1 MWRWTCSSA
10 DTKHHTDWSPT
21 QRPVGSVLPITTI
34 KRVLPMT
41 SLNLTT
47 PLHMTRTISL
57 CFLVALM
64 EGLDLQA
71 SGIAAQGMA
80 AAFQLD
86 KLHMGWVFSAGIFG
100 LLPGAFLGGLL
111 ADRIGRKRVL
121 MASVAL
127 FGLFSLVTTMA
138 WDFNSLL
145 VARCLTGVG
154 LGAALPN
161 LIALTSE
168 VAGPRLRGTAVSLM
182 YCGVPLGAALAA
194 SIGIADLV
202 GGWQVVFYVGGV
214 VPLLI
219 VPLLGFYLPE
229 SAVFRSIKDT
239 APVSVVQGLFRQGA
253 ALPTAMIWVSYFF
266 TLMVVYILI
275 NWLPSLLVGQ
285 GFSARQA
292 SWVMLALQF
301 GAAIGTLLLGWVM
314 DRLPAWALSA
324 LIYVG
329 ILASLTAL
337 GLANQWESMLAAGFV
352 AGFFAT
358 GGQCVLY
365 ALAPH
370 FYRPSVRATG
380 VGSAV
385 AIGRL
390 GAMSGPLV
398 AGKMLAL
405 GTGTTGVMLASAPG
419 IVIAALAMFY
429 LSIRRNGS
437 QAD

>member
-1 MWRWTCSSA
+1 
-10 DTKHHTDWSPT
+10 
-21 QRPVGSVLPITTI
+21 
-34 KRVLPMT
+34 MT
-41 SLNLTT
+41 GLQLTT
-47 PLHMTRTISL
+47 PLNMTRTIGL

-71 SGIAAQGMA
+71 AGIAAQGMA
-80 AAFQLD
+80 AAFELD
-86 KLHMGWVFSAGIFG
+86 KLHMSWVFSAGIFG
-100 LLPGAFLGGLL
+100 LLPGAFVGGWL

-121 MASVAL
+121 IASVAL
-127 FGLFSLVTTMA
+127 FGVFSLATALA

-145 VARCLTGVG
+145 AARCLTGIG

-168 VAGPRLRGTAVSLM
+168 VAGPRLRGLAVSLM
-182 YCGVPLGAALAA
+182 YCGVPLGAGLAA
-194 SIGIADLV
+194 TIGITGAASE
-202 GGWQVVFYVGGV
+202 WQTVFYLGGL

-219 VPLLGFYLPE
+219 VPLLALYLPE
-229 SAVFRSIKDT
+229 SQQFHAARDA
-239 APVSVVQGLFRQGA
+239 APISVVQGLFREGA
-253 ALPTAMIWVSYFF
+253 ALPTVLIWVSYFF

-275 NWLPSLLVGQ
+275 NWLPSLLIGQ
-285 GFSARQA
+285 GFSGRQA
-292 SWVMLALQF
+292 SWVMLALQI
-301 GAAIGTLLLGWVM
+301 GAAAGTLVLGWVM

-324 LIYVG
+324 LIYLG
-329 ILASLTAL
+329 ILGALTAL
-337 GLANQWESMLAAGFV
+337 GMATRLESMLMAGFV

-370 FYRPSVRATG
+370 FYRASIRATG

-419 IVIAALAMFY
+419 ILIAAAAMFY
-429 LSIRRNGS
+429 LSVRRNN
-437 QAD
+437 ARTD

>member
-1 MWRWTCSSA
+1 
-10 DTKHHTDWSPT
+10 
-21 QRPVGSVLPITTI
+21 
-34 KRVLPMT
+34 MT
-41 SLNLTT
+41 SLNLQ
-47 PLHMTRTISL
+47 MARTIGL

-71 SGIAAQGMA
+71 AGIAAQGMA
-80 AAFQLD
+80 AAFELD
-86 KLHMGWVFSAGIFG
+86 KLQMSWVFSAGIFG
-100 LLPGAFLGGLL
+100 LLPGAFAGGWL

-121 MASVAL
+121 MASVGL
-127 FGLFSLVTTMA
+127 FGVFSLATALA

-194 SIGIADLV
+194 LIGIADLA

-219 VPLLGFYLPE
+219 VPLLGLYLPE
-229 SAVFRSIKDT
+229 SQQFRNVQGE
-239 APVSVVQGLFRQGA
+239 APIGVVQGLFREGA
-253 ALPTAMIWVSYFF
+253 ALPTTLIWVSYFF

-275 NWLPSLLVGQ
+275 NWLPSLVIGQ
-285 GFSARQA
+285 GFTGRQA
-292 SWVMLALQF
+292 SWVMLALQI
-301 GAAIGTLLLGWVM
+301 GAAAGTLFLGWVM

-329 ILASLTAL
+329 ILVSLTAL
-337 GLANQWESMLAAGFV
+337 GLASHLPGMLAAGFI

-370 FYRPSVRATG
+370 FYRPSIRATG

-405 GTGTTGVMLASAPG
+405 GTGTAGVMLASAPG
-419 IVIAALAMFY
+419 IVIAAVAMFY
-429 LSIRRNGS
+429 LSVRRNAAS
-437 QAD
+437 PD

>member
-1 MWRWTCSSA
+1 
-10 DTKHHTDWSPT
+10 
-21 QRPVGSVLPITTI
+21 
-34 KRVLPMT
+34 MT
-41 SLNLTT
+41 SLNLQ
-47 PLHMTRTISL
+47 MARTIGL

-71 SGIAAQGMA
+71 AGIAAQGMA
-80 AAFQLD
+80 AAFELD
-86 KLHMGWVFSAGIFG
+86 KLHMSWVFSAGIFG
-100 LLPGAFLGGLL
+100 LLPGAFAGGWL

-121 MASVAL
+121 MASVGL
-127 FGLFSLVTTMA
+127 FGVFSLATALA

-194 SIGIADLV
+194 MIGIADLA
-202 GGWQVVFYVGGV
+202 GGWQMVFYVGGV

-219 VPLLGFYLPE
+219 VPLLGLYLPE
-229 SAVFRSIKDT
+229 SQQFRNVQGE
-239 APVSVVQGLFRQGA
+239 APIGVVQGLFRDGA
-253 ALPTAMIWVSYFF
+253 ALPTALIWVSYFF

-275 NWLPSLLVGQ
+275 NWLPSLVVGQ
-285 GFSARQA
+285 GFTGRQA
-292 SWVMLALQF
+292 SWVMLALQI
-301 GAAIGTLLLGWVM
+301 GAAAGTLFLGWIM

-324 LIYVG
+324 LIYIG
-329 ILASLTAL
+329 ILVSLTAL
-337 GLANQWESMLAAGFV
+337 GLASHLPGMLAAGFI

-370 FYRPSVRATG
+370 FYRPSIRATG

-405 GTGTTGVMLASAPG
+405 GTGTAGVMLAAAPG
-419 IVIAALAMFY
+419 IVIAAVAMFY
-429 LSIRRNGS
+429 LSVRRN
-437 QAD
+437 AAAPD

>member
-1 MWRWTCSSA
+1 
-10 DTKHHTDWSPT
+10 
-21 QRPVGSVLPITTI
+21 
-34 KRVLPMT
+34 MT

-47 PLHMTRTISL
+47 PLHLTRTIGL

-80 AAFQLD
+80 AAFELD
-86 KLHMGWVFSAGIFG
+86 KLHMSWVFSAGIFG
-100 LLPGAFLGGLL
+100 LLPGAFAGGWL

-121 MASVAL
+121 MASVTL
-127 FGLFSLVTTMA
+127 FGLFSLVTALA

-168 VAGPRLRGTAVSLM
+168 VAGPRLRGSAVSLM

-194 SIGIADLV
+194 IIGINGASGD
-202 GGWQVVFYVGGV
+202 WQTVFYIGGL

-219 VPLLGFYLPE
+219 VPLLGRYLPE
-229 SAVFRSIKDT
+229 SLQLRTGADA
-239 APVSVVQGLFRQGA
+239 APIGVVQGLFREGA
-253 ALPTAMIWVSYFF
+253 ALPTGLIWVSYFF

-275 NWLPSLLVGQ
+275 NWLPSLLIGQ
-285 GFSARQA
+285 GFSGRQA
-292 SWVMLALQF
+292 SWVMLALQI
-301 GAAIGTLLLGWVM
+301 GAAVGTLMLGWVM

-324 LIYVG
+324 LIYLG

-337 GLANQWESMLAAGFV
+337 GLASRLESMLVAGFV

-358 GGQCVLY
+358 GGQGVLY

-370 FYRPSVRATG
+370 FYRPSIRATG

-405 GTGTTGVMLASAPG
+405 GTGTAGVMLVSAPG
-419 IVIAALAMFY
+419 IVIAAVAMFY
-429 LSIRRNGS
+429 LTVRRNG
-437 QAD
+437 ARPD

>member
-1 MWRWTCSSA
+1 
-10 DTKHHTDWSPT
+10 
-21 QRPVGSVLPITTI
+21 
-34 KRVLPMT
+34 MT
-41 SLNLTT
+41 SLNLQ
-47 PLHMTRTISL
+47 MARTIGL

-71 SGIAAQGMA
+71 AGIAAQGMA
-80 AAFQLD
+80 AAFELD
-86 KLHMGWVFSAGIFG
+86 KLHMSWVFSAGIFG
-100 LLPGAFLGGLL
+100 LLPGAFAGGWL

-121 MASVAL
+121 MASVGL
-127 FGLFSLVTTMA
+127 FGVFSLATALA

-194 SIGIADLV
+194 LIGIADLA

-219 VPLLGFYLPE
+219 VPLLGLYLPE
-229 SAVFRSIKDT
+229 SQQFRNVQGE
-239 APVSVVQGLFRQGA
+239 APIGVVQGLFREGA
-253 ALPTAMIWVSYFF
+253 ALPTTLIWVSYFF

-275 NWLPSLLVGQ
+275 NWLPSLVIGQ
-285 GFSARQA
+285 GFTGRQA
-292 SWVMLALQF
+292 SWVMLALQI
-301 GAAIGTLLLGWVM
+301 GAAAGTLFLGWVM

-324 LIYVG
+324 LIYIG
-329 ILASLTAL
+329 ILVSLTAL
-337 GLANQWESMLAAGFV
+337 GLASHLPGMLAAGFI

-370 FYRPSVRATG
+370 FYRPSIRATG

-405 GTGTTGVMLASAPG
+405 GTGTAGVMLASAPG
-419 IVIAALAMFY
+419 IVIAAVAMFY
-429 LSIRRNGS
+429 LSVRRN
-437 QAD
+437 AAAPD

>member
-1 MWRWTCSSA
+1 
-10 DTKHHTDWSPT
+10 
-21 QRPVGSVLPITTI
+21 
-34 KRVLPMT
+34 MT
-41 SLNLTT
+41 ALNHATPLNLT
-47 PLHMTRTISL
+47 RTIGL

-71 SGIAAQGMA
+71 SGIAAQGIA
-80 AAFQLD
+80 AAFGLD
-86 KLHMGWVFSAGIFG
+86 KLQMSWVFSAGILG
-100 LLPGAFLGGLL
+100 LLPGAFVGGWL

-121 MASVAL
+121 IGSVAL
-127 FGLFSLVTTMA
+127 FGAFSLVTALA
-138 WDFNSLL
+138 WDYNSL
-145 VARCLTGVG
+145 VAARFLTGVG

-168 VAGPRLRGTAVSLM
+168 VAGPRLRGLAVSLM

-194 SIGIADLV
+194 TIGIAGFS
-202 GGWQVVFYVGGV
+202 GGWQVVFYVGGL
-214 VPLLI
+214 VPILI
-219 VPLLGFYLPE
+219 VPLLALYLPE
-229 SAVFRSIKDT
+229 SLQSRTSRDA
-239 APVSVVQGLFRQGA
+239 APVGVVQGLFRNGA
-253 ALPTAMIWVSYFF
+253 ALPTALIWASYFF

-285 GFSARQA
+285 GFSGREA
-292 SWVMLALQF
+292 SWIMLGLQL
-301 GAAIGTLLLGWVM
+301 GAALGTVSLGWAM

-324 LIYVG
+324 LIYLG

-337 GLANQWESMLAAGFV
+337 GLGTSLESMLLAGFV

-385 AIGRL
+385 AVGRL

-405 GTGTTGVMLASAPG
+405 GSGTAGVMLASAPG
-419 IVIAALAMFY
+419 IVIAAVAMFY
-429 LSIRRNGS
+429 LSMRRKDQGS
-437 QAD
+437 E

>member
-1 MWRWTCSSA
+1 
-10 DTKHHTDWSPT
+10 
-21 QRPVGSVLPITTI
+21 
-34 KRVLPMT
+34 MT
-41 SLNLTT
+41 SLNLQ
-47 PLHMTRTISL
+47 MARTIGL

-71 SGIAAQGMA
+71 AGIAAQGMA
-80 AAFQLD
+80 AAFELD
-86 KLHMGWVFSAGIFG
+86 KLHMSWVFSAGIFG
-100 LLPGAFLGGLL
+100 LLPGAFAGGWL

-121 MASVAL
+121 MASVGL
-127 FGLFSLVTTMA
+127 FGVFSLATAMA

-194 SIGIADLV
+194 LIGIADLA

-219 VPLLGFYLPE
+219 VPLLGLYLPE
-229 SAVFRSIKDT
+229 SQQFRNVQGE
-239 APVSVVQGLFRQGA
+239 APIGVVQGLFREGA
-253 ALPTAMIWVSYFF
+253 ALPTALIWVSYFF

-275 NWLPSLLVGQ
+275 NWLPSLVIGQ
-285 GFSARQA
+285 GFTGRQA
-292 SWVMLALQF
+292 SWVMLALQI
-301 GAAIGTLLLGWVM
+301 GAAAGTLFLGWVM

-329 ILASLTAL
+329 ILVSLTAL
-337 GLANQWESMLAAGFV
+337 GLASHLPGMLAAGFI

-370 FYRPSVRATG
+370 FYRPSIRATG

-405 GTGTTGVMLASAPG
+405 GTGTAGVMLASAPG
-419 IVIAALAMFY
+419 IVIAAVAMFY
-429 LSIRRNGS
+429 LSVRRNAAS
-437 QAD
+437 PD

>member
-1 MWRWTCSSA
+1 
-10 DTKHHTDWSPT
+10 
-21 QRPVGSVLPITTI
+21 
-34 KRVLPMT
+34 MT
-41 SLNLTT
+41 LQTAT
-47 PLHMTRTISL
+47 PLHLTRTIGL

-71 SGIAAQGMA
+71 AGIAAQGMA
-80 AAFQLD
+80 AAFELD
-86 KLHMGWVFSAGIFG
+86 KLHMSWVFSAGIFG
-100 LLPGAFLGGLL
+100 LLPGAFVGGWL

-127 FGLFSLVTTMA
+127 FGLFSLATALA

-194 SIGIADLV
+194 MIGIADLAA
-202 GGWQVVFYVGGV
+202 GWQTVFYVGGV
-214 VPLLI
+214 VPLII
-219 VPLLGFYLPE
+219 VPLLGLYLPE
-229 SAVFRSIKDT
+229 SLQFRSAKND
-239 APVSVVQGLFRQGA
+239 APIGVVQGLFREGA
-253 ALPTAMIWVSYFF
+253 ALPTALIWISYFF

-275 NWLPSLLVGQ
+275 NWLPSLVIGQ

-292 SWVMLALQF
+292 SWVMLSLQI
-301 GAAIGTLLLGWVM
+301 GAAIGTLFLGWVM

-324 LIYVG
+324 LIYLG
-329 ILASLTAL
+329 ILTSLTAL
-337 GLANQWESMLAAGFV
+337 GLADHLQSMLFAGFI

-370 FYRPSVRATG
+370 FYRPSIRATG

-405 GTGTTGVMLASAPG
+405 GTGTAGVMLASAPG
-419 IVIAALAMFY
+419 IVIAAVAMFY
-429 LSIRRNGS
+429 LSVRRKES
-437 QAD
+437 LPD

>member
-1 MWRWTCSSA
+1 
-10 DTKHHTDWSPT
+10 
-21 QRPVGSVLPITTI
+21 
-34 KRVLPMT
+34 
-41 SLNLTT
+41 
-47 PLHMTRTISL
+47 
-57 CFLVALM
+57 
-64 EGLDLQA
+64 
-71 SGIAAQGMA
+71 
-80 AAFQLD
+80 
-86 KLHMGWVFSAGIFG
+86 
-100 LLPGAFLGGLL
+100 
-111 ADRIGRKRVL
+111 
-121 MASVAL
+121 VAL
-127 FGLFSLVTTMA
+127 FGVFSLVTAQA

-168 VAGPRLRGTAVSLM
+168 VAGPRLRGSAVSLM

-194 SIGIADLV
+194 TMGIAGSSGD
-202 GGWQVVFYVGGV
+202 WQAVFYVGGL

-219 VPLLGFYLPE
+219 VPLLGLYLPE
-229 SAVFRSIKDT
+229 SAQFRSVQDV
-239 APVSVVQGLFRQGA
+239 APIGVVRGLFREGA
-253 ALPTAMIWVSYFF
+253 ALPTALIWVSYFF

-275 NWLPSLLVGQ
+275 NWLPSLLIGQ
-285 GFSARQA
+285 GFSGRQA
-292 SWVMLALQF
+292 NWVMLALQI
-301 GAAIGTLLLGWVM
+301 GAAVGTLMLGWVM

-337 GLANQWESMLAAGFV
+337 GMASQLESMLAAGFV

-380 VGSAV
+380 VGTAV

-405 GTGTTGVMLASAPG
+405 GTGTAGVMLASAPG
-419 IVIAALAMFY
+419 IVIAAVAMFY
-429 LSIRRNGS
+429 LSVRRNGARS
-437 QAD
+437 D

>member
-1 MWRWTCSSA
+1 
-10 DTKHHTDWSPT
+10 
-21 QRPVGSVLPITTI
+21 
-34 KRVLPMT
+34 MT
-41 SLNLTT
+41 VLNLTT
-47 PLHMTRTISL
+47 PLHMTRTIGL

-80 AAFQLD
+80 AAFELD
-86 KLHMGWVFSAGIFG
+86 KLHMSWVFSAGIFG
-100 LLPGAFLGGLL
+100 LLPGAFVGGWL

-121 MASVAL
+121 IASVAL
-127 FGLFSLVTTMA
+127 FGLFSLATA
-138 WDFNSLL
+138 LAFDFNSLL
-145 VARCLTGVG
+145 AARCLTGVG

-168 VAGPRLRGTAVSLM
+168 VAGPRLRGSAVSLM

-194 SIGIADLV
+194 AMGIAGPSGD
-202 GGWQVVFYVGGV
+202 WQAVFYVGGL

-219 VPLLGFYLPE
+219 VPLLGLYLPE
-229 SAVFRSIKDT
+229 SLQFRSQNV
-239 APVSVVQGLFRQGA
+239 APIGVVRGLFREGA
-253 ALPTAMIWVSYFF
+253 ALPTALIWVSYFF

-275 NWLPSLLVGQ
+275 NWLPSLLIGQ
-285 GFSARQA
+285 GFTGHQA
-292 SWVMLALQF
+292 SWVMLALQI
-301 GAAIGTLLLGWVM
+301 GAAVGTLMLGWVM

-324 LIYVG
+324 LIYLG
-329 ILASLTAL
+329 ILGSLTAL
-337 GLANQWESMLAAGFV
+337 GLASRLESMLVAGFI

-370 FYRPSVRATG
+370 FYPPSVRATG

-405 GTGTTGVMLASAPG
+405 GTGTAGVMLASAPG
-419 IVIAALAMFY
+419 IVIAAVAMFY
-429 LSIRRNGS
+429 LSVRRNGS
-437 QAD
+437 QSD

>member
-1 MWRWTCSSA
+1 MTTLTLA
-10 DTKHHTDWSPT
+10 T
-21 QRPVGSVLPITTI
+21 PVQL
-34 KRVLPMT
+34 
-41 SLNLTT
+41 
-47 PLHMTRTISL
+47 TRTIAL

-71 SGIAAQGMA
+71 AGIAAQGMA
-80 AAFQLD
+80 LAFDLD

-127 FGLFSLVTTMA
+127 FGLFSLVTALA

-145 VARCLTGVG
+145 LARCLTGIG

-194 SIGIADLV
+194 MIGIAEL
-202 GGWQVVFYVGGV
+202 GSHWQTVFYVGGL

-219 VPLLGFYLPE
+219 VPLLGLYLPE
-229 SAVFRSIKDT
+229 SRAFRDDHASARPGLVT
-239 APVSVVQGLFRQGA
+239 GLFRQGA
-253 ALPTAMIWVSYFF
+253 ALPTALIWVSYFF

-275 NWLPSLLVGQ
+275 NWLPSLLIGQ

-292 SWVMLALQF
+292 SWVMLALQI
-301 GAAIGTLLLGWVM
+301 GAASGTLLLGWVM
-314 DRLPAWALSA
+314 DRLPAWALAA
-324 LIYVG
+324 LIYLG
-329 ILASLTAL
+329 ILGSLCAL
-337 GLANQWESMLAAGFV
+337 GLASQLPSMLAAGFV

-358 GGQCVLY
+358 GGQGVLY

-370 FYRPSVRATG
+370 FYAPAVRATG

-405 GTGTTGVMLASAPG
+405 GTGTAGVMLASAPG
-419 IVIAALAMFY
+419 IVIAAVAMFY
-429 LSIRRNGS
+429 LSVRRNAS
-437 QAD
+437 AAD

>member
-1 MWRWTCSSA
+1 
-10 DTKHHTDWSPT
+10 
-21 QRPVGSVLPITTI
+21 
-34 KRVLPMT
+34 MT
-41 SLNLTT
+41 SLNLQ
-47 PLHMTRTISL
+47 MARTIGL

-71 SGIAAQGMA
+71 AGIAAQGMA
-80 AAFQLD
+80 AAFELD
-86 KLHMGWVFSAGIFG
+86 KLHMSWVFSAGIFG
-100 LLPGAFLGGLL
+100 LLPGAFAGGWL

-121 MASVAL
+121 MASVGL
-127 FGLFSLVTTMA
+127 FGVFSLATALA

-194 SIGIADLV
+194 MIGIADLA
-202 GGWQVVFYVGGV
+202 GGWQMVFYVGGV

-219 VPLLGFYLPE
+219 VPLLGLYLPE
-229 SAVFRSIKDT
+229 SQQFRNVQGE
-239 APVSVVQGLFRQGA
+239 APIGVVQGLFRDGA
-253 ALPTAMIWVSYFF
+253 ALPTALIWVSYFF

-275 NWLPSLLVGQ
+275 NWLPSLVIGQ
-285 GFSARQA
+285 GFTGRQA
-292 SWVMLALQF
+292 SWVMLALQI
-301 GAAIGTLLLGWVM
+301 GAAAGTLFLGWIM

-324 LIYVG
+324 LIYIG
-329 ILASLTAL
+329 ILVSLTAL
-337 GLANQWESMLAAGFV
+337 GLASHLPGMLAAGFI

-370 FYRPSVRATG
+370 FYRPSIRATG

-405 GTGTTGVMLASAPG
+405 GTGTAGVMLAAAPG
-419 IVIAALAMFY
+419 IVIAAVAMFY
-429 LSIRRNGS
+429 LSVRRN
-437 QAD
+437 AAAPD

>member
-1 MWRWTCSSA
+1 
-10 DTKHHTDWSPT
+10 
-21 QRPVGSVLPITTI
+21 
-34 KRVLPMT
+34 MT
-41 SLNLTT
+41 LQMTT
-47 PLHMTRTISL
+47 PLHLKRTIAL

-80 AAFQLD
+80 AAFDLD
-86 KLHMGWVFSAGIFG
+86 KVHMSWVFSAGIFG
-100 LLPGAFLGGLL
+100 LLPGAFVGGWL

-127 FGLFSLVTTMA
+127 FGLFSLITALA

-145 VARCLTGVG
+145 IARCLTGVG

-168 VAGPRLRGTAVSLM
+168 VAGPRLRGAAVSMM

-194 SIGIADLV
+194 VIGIADLA

-219 VPLLGFYLPE
+219 VPLLGVYLSE
-229 SAVFRSIKDT
+229 SLLFRSAKDS
-239 APVSVVQGLFRQGA
+239 APTGVVQGLFRDGA
-253 ALPTAMIWVSYFF
+253 ALPTALIWVSYFF

-275 NWLPSLLVGQ
+275 NWLPSLVVGQ
-285 GFSARQA
+285 GFSGRQA
-292 SWVMLALQF
+292 SWVMLALQV
-301 GAAIGTLLLGWVM
+301 GAAVGTLFLGWVM

-324 LIYVG
+324 LIYLG
-329 ILASLTAL
+329 LLASLTAL
-337 GLANQWESMLAAGFV
+337 GLADHLQSMLLAGFV

-370 FYRPSVRATG
+370 FYRPSIRATG

-398 AGKMLAL
+398 AGKMLVL

-419 IVIAALAMFY
+419 IVLAAVAMFY
-429 LSIRRNGS
+429 LSVRRHGP
-437 QAD
+437 APD

>member
-1 MWRWTCSSA
+1 
-10 DTKHHTDWSPT
+10 
-21 QRPVGSVLPITTI
+21 
-34 KRVLPMT
+34 MT
-41 SLNLTT
+41 SLNLQ
-47 PLHMTRTISL
+47 MARTIGL

-71 SGIAAQGMA
+71 AGIAAQGMA
-80 AAFQLD
+80 AAFELD
-86 KLHMGWVFSAGIFG
+86 KLHMSWVFSAGIFG
-100 LLPGAFLGGLL
+100 LLPGAFAGGWL

-121 MASVAL
+121 MASVGL
-127 FGLFSLVTTMA
+127 FGVFSLATALA
-138 WDFNSLL
+138 WDINSLL

-194 SIGIADLV
+194 LIGIADLA

-219 VPLLGFYLPE
+219 VPLLGLYLPE
-229 SAVFRSIKDT
+229 SQQFRNVQGE
-239 APVSVVQGLFRQGA
+239 APIGVVRGLFREGA
-253 ALPTAMIWVSYFF
+253 ALPTTLIWVSYFF

-275 NWLPSLLVGQ
+275 NWLPSLVIGQ
-285 GFSARQA
+285 GFTGRQA
-292 SWVMLALQF
+292 SWVMLALQI
-301 GAAIGTLLLGWVM
+301 GAAAGTLFLGWVM

-324 LIYVG
+324 LIYIG
-329 ILASLTAL
+329 ILVSLTAL
-337 GLANQWESMLAAGFV
+337 GLASHLPGMLAAGFI

-370 FYRPSVRATG
+370 FYRPSIRATG

-405 GTGTTGVMLASAPG
+405 GTGTAGVMLASAPG
-419 IVIAALAMFY
+419 IVIAAVAMFY
-429 LSIRRNGS
+429 LSLRRNTTTP
-437 QAD
+437 D

>member
-1 MWRWTCSSA
+1 
-10 DTKHHTDWSPT
+10 
-21 QRPVGSVLPITTI
+21 
-34 KRVLPMT
+34 MT
-41 SLNLTT
+41 SLNLQ
-47 PLHMTRTISL
+47 MARTIGL

-71 SGIAAQGMA
+71 AGIAAQGMA
-80 AAFQLD
+80 AAFELD
-86 KLHMGWVFSAGIFG
+86 KLHMSWVFSAGIFG
-100 LLPGAFLGGLL
+100 LLPGAFAGGWL

-121 MASVAL
+121 MASVGL
-127 FGLFSLVTTMA
+127 FGVFSLAIALA
-138 WDFNSLL
+138 WDINSLL

-168 VAGPRLRGTAVSLM
+168 VARPRLRGTAVSLM

-194 SIGIADLV
+194 LIGIADLA

-219 VPLLGFYLPE
+219 VPLLGLYLPE
-229 SAVFRSIKDT
+229 SQQFRNVQGE
-239 APVSVVQGLFRQGA
+239 APIGVVQGLFREGA
-253 ALPTAMIWVSYFF
+253 ALPTTLIWVSYFF

-275 NWLPSLLVGQ
+275 NWLPSLVIGQ
-285 GFSARQA
+285 GFTGRQA
-292 SWVMLALQF
+292 SWVMLALQI
-301 GAAIGTLLLGWVM
+301 GAAAGTLFLGWVM

-329 ILASLTAL
+329 ILVSLTAL
-337 GLANQWESMLAAGFV
+337 GLASHLPGMLAAGFI

-370 FYRPSVRATG
+370 FYRPSIRATG

-405 GTGTTGVMLASAPG
+405 GTGTAGVMLASAPG
-419 IVIAALAMFY
+419 IVIAAVAMFY
-429 LSIRRNGS
+429 LSVRRNAAS
-437 QAD
+437 PD

>member
-1 MWRWTCSSA
+1 
-10 DTKHHTDWSPT
+10 
-21 QRPVGSVLPITTI
+21 
-34 KRVLPMT
+34 MT
-41 SLNLTT
+41 SLNLQ
-47 PLHMTRTISL
+47 MARTIGL

-71 SGIAAQGMA
+71 AGIAAQGMA
-80 AAFQLD
+80 AAFELD
-86 KLHMGWVFSAGIFG
+86 KLHMSWVFSAGIFG
-100 LLPGAFLGGLL
+100 LLPGAFAGGWL

-121 MASVAL
+121 MASVGL
-127 FGLFSLVTTMA
+127 FGVFSLATALA
-138 WDFNSLL
+138 WDINSLL

-194 SIGIADLV
+194 LIGIADLA

-219 VPLLGFYLPE
+219 VPLLGLYLPE
-229 SAVFRSIKDT
+229 SQQFRNVQGE
-239 APVSVVQGLFRQGA
+239 APIGVVQGLFREGA
-253 ALPTAMIWVSYFF
+253 ALPTALIWISYFF

-275 NWLPSLLVGQ
+275 NWLPSLVIGQ
-285 GFSARQA
+285 GFTGRQA
-292 SWVMLALQF
+292 SWVMLALQL
-301 GAAIGTLLLGWVM
+301 GAAAGTLFLGWVM

-324 LIYVG
+324 LIYLG
-329 ILASLTAL
+329 ILVSLTAL
-337 GLANQWESMLAAGFV
+337 GLASHLPGMLAAGFI

-370 FYRPSVRATG
+370 FYRPSIRATG

-405 GTGTTGVMLASAPG
+405 GTGTAGVMLASAPG
-419 IVIAALAMFY
+419 IVIAAVAMFY
-429 LSIRRNGS
+429 LSVRRNAAS
-437 QAD
+437 PD

>member
-1 MWRWTCSSA
+1 
-10 DTKHHTDWSPT
+10 
-21 QRPVGSVLPITTI
+21 
-34 KRVLPMT
+34 MT
-41 SLNLTT
+41 LQTTT
-47 PLHMTRTISL
+47 PLHLKRTIAL

-80 AAFQLD
+80 AAFDLD
-86 KLHMGWVFSAGIFG
+86 KVHMSWVFSAGIFG
-100 LLPGAFLGGLL
+100 LLPGAFVGGWL

-127 FGLFSLVTTMA
+127 FGLFSLITALA

-145 VARCLTGVG
+145 IARCLTGVG

-168 VAGPRLRGTAVSLM
+168 VAGPRLRGAAVSMM

-194 SIGIADLV
+194 VIGIADLA

-219 VPLLGFYLPE
+219 VPLLGVYLSE
-229 SAVFRSIKDT
+229 SLLFRSAKDS
-239 APVSVVQGLFRQGA
+239 APTGVVQGLFRDGA
-253 ALPTAMIWVSYFF
+253 ALPTALIWVSYFF

-275 NWLPSLLVGQ
+275 NWLPSLVVGQ
-285 GFSARQA
+285 GFSGRQA
-292 SWVMLALQF
+292 SWVMLALQV
-301 GAAIGTLLLGWVM
+301 GAAVGTLFLGWVM

-324 LIYVG
+324 LIYLG
-329 ILASLTAL
+329 LLASLTAL
-337 GLANQWESMLAAGFV
+337 GLADHLQSMLLAGFV

-370 FYRPSVRATG
+370 FYRPSIRATG

-398 AGKMLAL
+398 AGKMLVL

-419 IVIAALAMFY
+419 IVLAAVAMFY
-429 LSIRRNGS
+429 LSVRRHGP
-437 QAD
+437 APD

>member
-1 MWRWTCSSA
+1 
-10 DTKHHTDWSPT
+10 
-21 QRPVGSVLPITTI
+21 
-34 KRVLPMT
+34 MT
-41 SLNLTT
+41 SLNLQ
-47 PLHMTRTISL
+47 MARTIGL

-71 SGIAAQGMA
+71 AGIAAQGMA
-80 AAFQLD
+80 AAFELD
-86 KLHMGWVFSAGIFG
+86 KLHMSWVFSAGIFG
-100 LLPGAFLGGLL
+100 LLPGAFAGGWL

-121 MASVAL
+121 MASVVL
-127 FGLFSLVTTMA
+127 FGVFSLATALA

-194 SIGIADLV
+194 MIGIADLV

-229 SAVFRSIKDT
+229 SQQFRKVQGE
-239 APVSVVQGLFRQGA
+239 APVGVVQGLFRDGA
-253 ALPTAMIWVSYFF
+253 ALPTALIWVSYFF

-275 NWLPSLLVGQ
+275 NWLPSLVIGQ
-285 GFSARQA
+285 GFTGRQA
-292 SWVMLALQF
+292 SWVMLALQI
-301 GAAIGTLLLGWVM
+301 GAAAGTLFLGWVM

-324 LIYVG
+324 LIYIG
-329 ILASLTAL
+329 ILVSLTAL
-337 GLANQWESMLAAGFV
+337 GLASHLPGMLAAGFI

-370 FYRPSVRATG
+370 FYRPSIRATG

-405 GTGTTGVMLASAPG
+405 GTGTAGVMLAAAPG
-419 IVIAALAMFY
+419 IVIAAVAMFY
-429 LSIRRNGS
+429 LSVRRN
-437 QAD
+437 AAAPD

>member
-1 MWRWTCSSA
+1 
-10 DTKHHTDWSPT
+10 
-21 QRPVGSVLPITTI
+21 
-34 KRVLPMT
+34 MT
-41 SLNLTT
+41 SLNLQ
-47 PLHMTRTISL
+47 MARTIGL

-71 SGIAAQGMA
+71 AGIAAQGMA
-80 AAFQLD
+80 AAFELD
-86 KLHMGWVFSAGIFG
+86 KLQMSWVFSAGIFG
-100 LLPGAFLGGLL
+100 LLPGAFAGGWL

-121 MASVAL
+121 MASVGL
-127 FGLFSLVTTMA
+127 FGVFSLATALA

-194 SIGIADLV
+194 LIGIADLA

-219 VPLLGFYLPE
+219 VPLLGLYLPE
-229 SAVFRSIKDT
+229 SQQFRNVQGE
-239 APVSVVQGLFRQGA
+239 APIGVVQGLFREGA
-253 ALPTAMIWVSYFF
+253 ALPTALIWVSYFF

-275 NWLPSLLVGQ
+275 NWLPSLVIGQ
-285 GFSARQA
+285 GFTGRQA
-292 SWVMLALQF
+292 SWVMLALQI
-301 GAAIGTLLLGWVM
+301 GAAAGTLFLGWVM

-329 ILASLTAL
+329 ILVSLTAL
-337 GLANQWESMLAAGFV
+337 GLASHLPGMLAAGFI

-370 FYRPSVRATG
+370 FYRPSIRATG

-405 GTGTTGVMLASAPG
+405 GTGTAGVMLASAPG
-419 IVIAALAMFY
+419 IVIAAVAMFY
-429 LSIRRNGS
+429 LSVQRNAAS
-437 QAD
+437 PD

>member
-1 MWRWTCSSA
+1 
-10 DTKHHTDWSPT
+10 
-21 QRPVGSVLPITTI
+21 
-34 KRVLPMT
+34 MT
-41 SLNLTT
+41 SLNLQ
-47 PLHMTRTISL
+47 MARTIGL

-71 SGIAAQGMA
+71 AGIAAQGMA
-80 AAFQLD
+80 AAFELD
-86 KLHMGWVFSAGIFG
+86 KSHMSWVFSAGIFG
-100 LLPGAFLGGLL
+100 LLPGAFAGGWL

-121 MASVAL
+121 MASVGL
-127 FGLFSLVTTMA
+127 FGVFSLATALA
-138 WDFNSLL
+138 WDINSLL
-145 VARCLTGVG
+145 VARSLTGVG

-194 SIGIADLV
+194 LIGIADLA

-219 VPLLGFYLPE
+219 VSLLGLYLPE
-229 SAVFRSIKDT
+229 SQQFRNVQGE
-239 APVSVVQGLFRQGA
+239 APIGVVQGLFREGA
-253 ALPTAMIWVSYFF
+253 ALPTTLIWVSYFF

-275 NWLPSLLVGQ
+275 NWLPSLVIGQ
-285 GFSARQA
+285 GFTGRQA
-292 SWVMLALQF
+292 SWVMLALQI
-301 GAAIGTLLLGWVM
+301 GAAAGTLFLGWVM

-329 ILASLTAL
+329 ILVSLTAL
-337 GLANQWESMLAAGFV
+337 GLASHLPGMLAAGFI

-370 FYRPSVRATG
+370 FYRPSIRATG

-405 GTGTTGVMLASAPG
+405 GTGTAGVMLASAPG
-419 IVIAALAMFY
+419 IVIAAVAMFY
-429 LSIRRNGS
+429 LSVRRNAAS
-437 QAD
+437 PD

>member
-1 MWRWTCSSA
+1 
-10 DTKHHTDWSPT
+10 
-21 QRPVGSVLPITTI
+21 
-34 KRVLPMT
+34 MT
-41 SLNLTT
+41 SLNLQ
-47 PLHMTRTISL
+47 MARTIGL

-71 SGIAAQGMA
+71 AGIAAQGMA
-80 AAFQLD
+80 AAFELD
-86 KLHMGWVFSAGIFG
+86 KLHMSWVFSAGIFG
-100 LLPGAFLGGLL
+100 LLPGAFAGGWL

-121 MASVAL
+121 MASVGL
-127 FGLFSLVTTMA
+127 FGVFSLATTLA
-138 WDFNSLL
+138 WDINSLL

-194 SIGIADLV
+194 LIGIADLA

-219 VPLLGFYLPE
+219 VPLLGLYLPE
-229 SAVFRSIKDT
+229 SQQFRNVQGE
-239 APVSVVQGLFRQGA
+239 APIGVVQGLFREGA
-253 ALPTAMIWVSYFF
+253 ALPTTLIWVSYFF

-275 NWLPSLLVGQ
+275 NWLPSLVIGQ
-285 GFSARQA
+285 GFTGRQA
-292 SWVMLALQF
+292 SWVMLALQI
-301 GAAIGTLLLGWVM
+301 GAAAGTLFLGWVM

-329 ILASLTAL
+329 ILVSLTAL
-337 GLANQWESMLAAGFV
+337 GLASHLPGMLAAGFI

-370 FYRPSVRATG
+370 FYRPSIRATG

-405 GTGTTGVMLASAPG
+405 GTGTAGVMLASAPG
-419 IVIAALAMFY
+419 IVIAAVAMFY
-429 LSIRRNGS
+429 LSVRRNAAS
-437 QAD
+437 PD

>member
-1 MWRWTCSSA
+1 
-10 DTKHHTDWSPT
+10 
-21 QRPVGSVLPITTI
+21 
-34 KRVLPMT
+34 MT
-41 SLNLTT
+41 SLNLQ
-47 PLHMTRTISL
+47 MARTIGL

-71 SGIAAQGMA
+71 AGIAAQGMA
-80 AAFQLD
+80 AAFELD
-86 KLHMGWVFSAGIFG
+86 KLHMSWVFSAGIFG
-100 LLPGAFLGGLL
+100 LLPGAFAGGWL

-121 MASVAL
+121 MASVGL
-127 FGLFSLVTTMA
+127 FGVFSLATALA

-194 SIGIADLV
+194 LIGIADLA

-219 VPLLGFYLPE
+219 VPLLGLYLPE
-229 SAVFRSIKDT
+229 SQQFRNVQGE
-239 APVSVVQGLFRQGA
+239 APIGVVRGLFREGA
-253 ALPTAMIWVSYFF
+253 ALPTTLIWVSYFF

-275 NWLPSLLVGQ
+275 NWLPSLVIGQ
-285 GFSARQA
+285 GFTGRQA
-292 SWVMLALQF
+292 SWVMLALQI
-301 GAAIGTLLLGWVM
+301 GAAAGTLFLGWVM

-329 ILASLTAL
+329 ILVSLTAL
-337 GLANQWESMLAAGFV
+337 GLASHLPGMLAAGFI

-370 FYRPSVRATG
+370 FYRPSIRATG

-405 GTGTTGVMLASAPG
+405 GTGTAGVMLASAPG
-419 IVIAALAMFY
+419 IVIAAVAMFY
-429 LSIRRNGS
+429 LSVRRNAAS
-437 QAD
+437 PD

>member
-1 MWRWTCSSA
+1 
-10 DTKHHTDWSPT
+10 
-21 QRPVGSVLPITTI
+21 
-34 KRVLPMT
+34 MT
-41 SLNLTT
+41 SLNLQ
-47 PLHMTRTISL
+47 MARTIGL

-71 SGIAAQGMA
+71 AGIAAQGMA
-80 AAFQLD
+80 AAFELD
-86 KLHMGWVFSAGIFG
+86 KLHMSWVFSAGIIG
-100 LLPGAFLGGLL
+100 LLPGAFAGGWL

-121 MASVAL
+121 MASVGL
-127 FGLFSLVTTMA
+127 FGVFSLATALA
-138 WDFNSLL
+138 WDINSLL

-194 SIGIADLV
+194 LIGIADLA

-219 VPLLGFYLPE
+219 VPLLGLYLPE
-229 SAVFRSIKDT
+229 SQQFRNVQGE
-239 APVSVVQGLFRQGA
+239 APIGVVQGLFREGA
-253 ALPTAMIWVSYFF
+253 ALPTTLIWVSYFF

-275 NWLPSLLVGQ
+275 NWLPSLVIGQ
-285 GFSARQA
+285 GFTGRQA
-292 SWVMLALQF
+292 SWVMLALQI
-301 GAAIGTLLLGWVM
+301 GAAAGTLFLGWVM

-329 ILASLTAL
+329 ILVSLTAL
-337 GLANQWESMLAAGFV
+337 GLASHLPGMLAAGFI

-370 FYRPSVRATG
+370 FYRPSIRATG

-405 GTGTTGVMLASAPG
+405 GTGTAGVMLASAPG
-419 IVIAALAMFY
+419 IVIAAVAMFY
-429 LSIRRNGS
+429 LSVRRNAAS
-437 QAD
+437 PD

>member
-1 MWRWTCSSA
+1 
-10 DTKHHTDWSPT
+10 
-21 QRPVGSVLPITTI
+21 
-34 KRVLPMT
+34 MT
-41 SLNLTT
+41 SLNLQ
-47 PLHMTRTISL
+47 MARTIGL

-71 SGIAAQGMA
+71 AGIAAQGMA
-80 AAFQLD
+80 AAFELD
-86 KLHMGWVFSAGIFG
+86 KLQMSWVFSAGIFG
-100 LLPGAFLGGLL
+100 LLPGAFVGGWL

-121 MASVAL
+121 MASVGL
-127 FGLFSLVTTMA
+127 FGVFSLATALA

-194 SIGIADLV
+194 LIGIADLA

-219 VPLLGFYLPE
+219 VPLLGLYLPE
-229 SAVFRSIKDT
+229 SQQFRNVQGE
-239 APVSVVQGLFRQGA
+239 APIGVVQGLFRDGA
-253 ALPTAMIWVSYFF
+253 ALPTALIWVSYFF

-275 NWLPSLLVGQ
+275 NWLPSLVIGQ
-285 GFSARQA
+285 GFTGRQA
-292 SWVMLALQF
+292 SWVMLALQI
-301 GAAIGTLLLGWVM
+301 GAAAGTLFLGWVM

-329 ILASLTAL
+329 ILVSLTAL
-337 GLANQWESMLAAGFV
+337 GLASHLPGMLAAGFI

-370 FYRPSVRATG
+370 FYRPSIRATG

-405 GTGTTGVMLASAPG
+405 GTGTAGVMLASAPG
-419 IVIAALAMFY
+419 IVIAAVAMFY
-429 LSIRRNGS
+429 LSVRRNAAS
-437 QAD
+437 PD